1 MGRRHV
7 GPVLILAL
15 AVAPISGHTR
25 AKPGQFVHVRVTAA
39 AGAVGAA
46 AMALAVARP
55 GAALEQRELVVTPS
69 LLEHLGVAD
78 SAAVARR
85 ARRAAAAQAALRRR
99 GPDTLRL
106 RPPADL
112 VLDAARGPLTIVAL
126 GGDSL
131 RVEARRLPY
140 GRADAAASGRR
151 LVVRVERGVPRVDAG
166 AR

>member
-7 GPVLILAL
+7 GPILTLAL
-15 AVAPISGHTR
+15 VVGPIPGHTR

-39 AGAVGAA
+39 AGAAA
-46 AMALAVARP
+46 VALAVARP
-55 GAALEQRELVVTPS
+55 GAALEQREFAVTPS

-78 SAAVARR
+78 TAAVARR
-85 ARRAAAAQAALRRR
+85 AQRAAAARAALRRR
-99 GPDTLRL
+99 GLDTLRL